1 MPVLLRRILHELQLL
16 LLRTLMRV
24 LPSAPAPVML
34 AGPGSALQLCRAI
47 ADTGARR
54 VLVVTDRVLV
64 QLGIVA
70 PLVAELESRGVACR
84 VYDGIEPDPTHAQI
98 EAGIEILREAGSD
111 TVLAIGGGSPMD
123 AAKIIAACASN
134 GTRVADIVGNFK
146 VRLQPLPIY
155 AIPTT
160 AGTGAEVTV
169 AAVVTDTAARAK
181 TPVVDGKLVPAM
193 AALDGSLMTGLPR
206 GVTAASGM
214 DALTHAVESFLS
226 RFADERTRPLSIAAV
241 RIVFANLRR
250 ACEAGEDLEA
260 RQAMSLGASYAGLAF
275 TRASVGYVHAIAH
288 TLGGLYHTP
297 HGLANAIVLPHV
309 LDFYREAAAS
319 GLAELADVI
328 GATAATADPQAKADA
343 FIARVRE
350 LSTAVGVPPVLAALR
365 EADIPE
371 IARRAMAEAQGFYPV
386 PRFMSEAQCATLL
399 RGLLPR

>member
-1 MPVLLRRILHELQLL
+1 MPVLPRKILHELQLL
-16 LLRTLMRV
+16 VLRTLLRV
-24 LPSAPAPVML
+24 LPSSPVPVML
-34 AGPGSALQLCRAI
+34 AGTGSALQLCRAI
-47 ADTGARR
+47 ADTGVSA

-70 PLVAELESRGVACR
+70 PLVAELESRGVSCR

-98 EAGIEILREAGSD
+98 EAGIAIVKEARSQA
-111 TVLAIGGGSPMD
+111 VLAIGGGSPMD
-123 AAKIIAACASN
+123 AAKIIAACATN

-146 VRLQPLPIY
+146 IRLHPLPIY

-160 AGTGAEVTV
+160 AGTGAEVAV

-241 RIVFANLRR
+241 RIVFRHLQR
-250 ACEAGEDLEA
+250 ACDAGGDLEA

-275 TRASVGYVHAIAH
+275 SRASVGYVHAIAH

-297 HGLANAIVLPHV
+297 HGLANA
-309 LDFYREAAAS
+309 
-319 GLAELADVI
+319 
-328 GATAATADPQAKADA
+328 
-343 FIARVRE
+343 
-350 LSTAVGVPPVLAALR
+350 
-365 EADIPE
+365 
-371 IARRAMAEAQGFYPV
+371 
-386 PRFMSEAQCATLL
+386 
-399 RGLLPR
+399 

>member
-1 MPVLLRRILHELQLL
+1 MPVLLRKFLHELQLL
-16 LLRTLMRV
+16 ALRMLLRI
-24 LPSAPAPVML
+24 LPSSPVPVML
-34 AGPGSALQLCRAI
+34 AGTGSALQLCRAI
-47 ADTGARR
+47 ADTGVRT

-70 PLVAELESRGVACR
+70 PLVAELESRGVGCR

-98 EAGIEILREAGSD
+98 EAGIAIVKEARSEA
-111 TVLAIGGGSPMD
+111 VLAIGGGSPMD

-146 VRLQPLPIY
+146 VRLHPLPIY

-241 RIVFANLRR
+241 RIVFRHLQR
-250 ACEAGEDLEA
+250 ACDVGGDLEA

-275 TRASVGYVHAIAH
+275 SRASVGYVHAIAH

-309 LDFYREAAAS
+309 LDFYREVAAGA
-319 GLAELADVI
+319 LAELAAVI
-328 GATAATADPQAKADA
+328 GADAGLGDRQAKADA

-350 LSTAVGVPPVLAALR
+350 LSRAVGVPPVLDTLR
-365 EADIPE
+365 AEDIPE

-386 PRFMSEAQCATLL
+386 PRFMSTAQCEDLL
-399 RGLLPR
+399 RRLLPG